1 MQAMIILYFV
11 AICYVF
17 FRIIKF
23 LGKITPDFEEKI
35 ELNRNEVE
43 KPREAQPKPQAQ
55 KATNQQKEKNREV
68 YLSTI
73 AKTWL
78 KENFSYLN
86 EVFNDAED
94 NTALLSATNLPEE
107 KSSWQYIGEILKSS
121 DEIEDFEI
129 KNNGI
134 EIHI

>member
-1 MQAMIILYFV
+1 MQAMLILYFV
-11 AICYVF
+11 AVGYIF

-23 LGKITPDFEEKI
+23 LAKITPNFEEKV
-35 ELNRNEVE
+35 ENRNEVE
-43 KPREAQPKPQAQ
+43 KPRETQPKPRVQ

-68 YLSTI
+68 YLSTV

-86 EVFNDAED
+86 EVFNDAEN
-94 NTALLSATNLPEE
+94 NTALLSATNLPNE

-121 DEIEDFEI
+121 EEIEDFEI

>member
-1 MQAMIILYFV
+1 MQAVIFLYFV
-11 AICYVF
+11 AIGYIF
-17 FRIIKF
+17 FRIVKF
-23 LGKITPDFEEKI
+23 LAKITPDFEEKV
-35 ELNRNEVE
+35 ENRNEVE
-43 KPREAQPKPQAQ
+43 KPRETQPKPQAK

-86 EVFNDAED
+86 TVFNDAE
-94 NTALLSATNLPEE
+94 NNVALLSHTNLPEE

-121 DEIEDFEI
+121 EEIEDFEI

>member
-1 MQAMIILYFV
+1 MQAMMILYFI
-11 AICYVF
+11 AIGYVF
-17 FRIIKF
+17 FRIVKF
-23 LGKITPDFEEKI
+23 LAKITPDFEEKV
-35 ELNRNEVE
+35 ENRNEVE
-43 KPREAQPKPQAQ
+43 KPREAQPNPQAQ
-55 KATNQQKEKNREV
+55 KATNQQKGKNREV

-94 NTALLSATNLPEE
+94 NNALLSATNLPKE